1 MSFFQRWTFFIL
13 AAIVLYLTRGI
24 ITPFVIAAVLAY
36 IFTPVVDSLTER
48 LKLPRFLAILL
59 LYVVV
64 FGGLG
69 LAAYVISG
77 RLSAEVS
84 ALSKQ
89 GPDIIANAVDSFT
102 GGGDIALFGT
112 TIHPAQI
119 ANGIRHSLNDF
130 LQTPTGALEIG
141 KSLAEGFLNLILL
154 LLVLFYLLL
163 DWHDVD
169 RALLRFVPAD
179 RRAHFSDL
187 GGRIHNI
194 LGFYLR
200 GQLLLIVLIS
210 AVMFVILEFIF
221 GLPFALPIAILSGVL
236 EIIPLV
242 GPALAAVIAAVV
254 ALASPNLGVNGA
266 IWILI
271 TYFVVRQL
279 EDQLVMPIVVGRAV
293 HLHPVITTFAVL
305 AGGAIAGI
313 LGTLLAV
320 PLTAAANVVIRQAY
334 PPLPDEPVA
343 RKHQPMLG
351 AAFSYARQRMR
362 ERNASDT
369 SGMKLK

>member
-77 RLSAEVS
+77 KLSAEVS
-84 ALSKQ
+84 GLSKQ
-89 GPDIIANAVDSFT
+89 GPDMIANAVDRFT

-119 ANGIRHSLNDF
+119 ANGIRNSLNDF
-130 LQTPTGALEIG
+130 LQTPSGALEIG

-169 RALLRFVPAD
+169 HALLRFVPAD

-210 AVMFVILEFIF
+210 VVMFVILEFI
-221 GLPFALPIAILSGVL
+221 GLQFALPIAILSGVL

-242 GPALAAVIAAVV
+242 GPALAAAIAAVV

-271 TYFVVRQL
+271 IYFVVRQL

-334 PPLPDEPVA
+334 PSLPDEPVA
-343 RKHQPMLG
+343 REHQPMLG